1 MKGYEIW
8 WYTFR
13 YSTHLTKFL
22 ESPGIVPL
30 YLSLILC
37 SPTYNQSYLPH
48 RSEKLKPFWL
58 SLESEH
64 LPVLDFLASV
74 LLGGEAGRGEL
85 EAALD
90 RALSLPECRVV
101 PFFGTFLADLMG
113 ILQATPSL
121 VVLAEDGQ
129 EVEVGIC
136 VSVYLCMYCWGQ

>member
-1 MKGYEIW
+1 M
-8 WYTFR
+8 
-13 YSTHLTKFL
+13 
-22 ESPGIVPL
+22 
-30 YLSLILC
+30 
-37 SPTYNQSYLPH
+37 
-48 RSEKLKPFWL
+48 
-58 SLESEH
+58 
-64 LPVLDFLASV
+64 LDFLASV

-90 RALSLPECRVV
+90 RALSLSECHVV

-136 VSVYLCMYCWGQ
+136 ISVYLCIYNQLMKCCHACHCSLMNSETLLPSMNIPGTAITIVTFT